1 MIKKLFLLFF
11 LMTITGLVFS
21 QDRQQKKWTLSGG
34 YGLGNV
40 WVYFLRHNSLIKDL
54 PDYKISSYG
63 PVTLTVE
70 HFISPRISVGLTG
83 AYSLVQGES
92 QRFLLDEQIS
102 ITSIMA
108 RGNYHFGK
116 SKKLDPYAGVGL
128 GYIRSVY
135 RASLSLPGSVPGEF
149 GYSAQLGA
157 SYLFLPKWAV
167 FAEIGY
173 VNGSLLQLGF
183 SKIFHHCN

>member
-1 MIKKLFLLFF
+1 MKKSSVAVSGIKKLSLVLILLVNAG
-11 LMTITGLVFS
+11 IVFCQTTNS
-21 QDRQQKKWTLSGG
+21 KKWTISGG

-40 WVYFLRHNSLIKDL
+40 WVYFLRHNSLIKDF

-63 PVTLTVE
+63 PVTMTVE
-70 HFISPRISVGLTG
+70 HFVSSHISIGISG
-83 AYSLVQGES
+83 AYSLVKGES

-102 ITSIMA
+102 ISSIMA

-149 GYSAQLGA
+149 GYSAQ
-157 SYLFLPKWAV
+157 
-167 FAEIGY
+167 IGRAH
-173 VNGSLLQLGF
+173 V
-183 SKIFHHCN
+183 